1 MYSISSKFAREN
13 NILSSSVHQHQHHK
27 KVESI
32 HLPPLH
38 IMDQEHYLFL
48 SSVNIFDVFNNC
60 SAAWDTKMALNVIKI
75 LILNKIC
82 LID

>member
-13 NILSSSVHQHQHHK
+13 NILSSSVHQHHQ

-38 IMDQEHYLFL
+38 ILDQEHYLFL